1 MVMMLPTQSQKRL
14 LKPPIR
20 AHFTK
25 PKIFSS
31 KIKKARYE
39 RAFALSLTEK
49 TVVVLMPPPLVSFS
63 FL

>member
-25 PKIFSS
+25 PKICSP
-31 KIKKARYE
+31 KIKKAR
-39 RAFALSLTEK
+39 
-49 TVVVLMPPPLVSFS
+49 
-63 FL
+63 